1 MLSANTLPAAA
12 SLRARCRQIAEGDL
26 DALTDLLARGF
37 VRSNRDYWLRGFARF
52 RALPPIEGVP
62 RFGYVLESEVG
73 IVGVILLI
81 PSRRGDTIFSN
92 LSSWYVEPAWRA
104 HSTMLVAM
112 ATKLKQVTYTNI
124 SPAPHTFNTL
134 EAQGFRP
141 YNFGRSAVFSVIG
154 NGMVSDDIPADLP
167 ERDLLTDHAAMGCIS
182 LVCEKDGVASPFV
195 FRRKKLKYSP
205 IPMAELLF
213 SRSTGDFGHCA
224 GALGRWLMRRGM
236 FGMIADGKVSGTFS
250 HYVDGKEPRYFKGPH
265 VPADLAYSEKVIF
278 G

>member
-104 HSTMLVAM
+104 HEY
-112 ATKLKQVTYTNI
+112 QF
-124 SPAPHTFNTL
+124 SPKNT
-134 EAQGFRP
+134 
-141 YNFGRSAVFSVIG
+141 
-154 NGMVSDDIPADLP
+154 
-167 ERDLLTDHAAMGCIS
+167 
-182 LVCEKDGVASPFV
+182 SPF
-195 FRRKKLKYSP
+195 FN
-205 IPMAELLF
+205 IPPMQNPH
-213 SRSTGDFGHCA
+213 GA
-224 GALGRWLMRRGM
+224 GAPCGSGGSRQVRRRLRRSPWNIDCEIVDRFLGERARAAR
-236 FGMIADGKVSGTFS
+236 D
-250 HYVDGKEPRYFKGPH
+250 
-265 VPADLAYSEKVIF
+265 
-278 G
+278 